1 MARRLTRKKNRHA
14 RPKAIGGVV
23 GQVLSE
29 LGLDAAQEAF
39 RIGELWEEAVGP
51 EVARHCRPV
60 AVRGDVLEAEVD
72 SSVWCQQLQM
82 ERESLLAAL
91 RETLGPSAP
100 TDLRLRVGYRSIPAH
115 TR

>member
-1 MARRLTRKKNRHA
+1 MARGRDRSKTRAHA
-14 RPKAIGGVV
+14 RPRAIGGVV

-29 LGLDAAQEAF
+29 LGLGAAQEAF
-39 RIGELWEEAVGP
+39 RIAELWEQAVGP

-60 AVRGDVLEAEVD
+60 AVRGEVLEAEVD

-82 ERESLLAAL
+82 QRDELLAAL

-100 TDLRLRVGYRSIPAH
+100 TDLRLRVGYRS
-115 TR
+115 RR

>member
-1 MARRLTRKKNRHA
+1 MANRLVRRSRKGMSK
-14 RPKAIGGVV
+14 PKPIGGVV
-23 GQVLSE
+23 GKVLDE

-51 EVARHCRPV
+51 DVARHCRPV
-60 AVRGDVLEAEVD
+60 AVRGHVLEAEVD

-82 ERESLLAAL
+82 EREALLAAL

-100 TDLRLRVGYRSIPAH
+100 TDLRLRVGYPSGRRS
-115 TR
+115 